1 VGAERVWT
9 EREQSFVAGMSQFVS
24 SALVARAHTAVEA
37 AALRAMFLDK
47 ISLRLT
53 SLNEPQIQ
61 GSAVALCVPTLG
73 EVCLMWR
80 LLPDGQLECVALKHV
95 DPGKE
100 ADVLEIARRVASDR
114 SSLTHLAVRLNQSVI
129 VPEVDPTTARRYDV
143 PSSER
148 PLVTRLGFRSGM
160 AVPLMVGGKAFGA
173 MTFVASGRI
182 FDADD
187 LALAENVA
195 ARVTSALENARL
207 YEVAREAVRARD
219 ELLVLTAHEL
229 RTPVQALQLR
239 TEELQRRTQHDA
251 EVGDAVAD
259 LTQQVKRFGAIVGRV
274 LEALN
279 IRAEGIRLE
288 RRPCDLVATVEDR
301 VRRVAGRAERAR
313 SPITVASPA
322 SIVGNWDRS
331 RLEMVVDVLLDN
343 AIKFGAGA
351 PIALTLLEEESIA
364 ELSIRDEGVGI
375 PVDRLSTIFQPF
387 ERAVPKESYGGL
399 GLGLYIA
406 KTIVEAHGGSI
417 EVTSQLGHGATFVVR
432 LPLG

>member
-1 VGAERVWT
+1 
-9 EREQSFVAGMSQFVS
+9 
-24 SALVARAHTAVEA
+24 
-37 AALRAMFLDK
+37 
-47 ISLRLT
+47 
-53 SLNEPQIQ
+53 
-61 GSAVALCVPTLG
+61 
-73 EVCLMWR
+73 MWG
-80 LLPDGQLECVALKHV
+80 LLPDGLLECVALKHV
-95 DPGKE
+95 DPGKQ
-100 ADVLEIARRVASDR
+100 ADVLEIARQVASDR
-114 SSLTHLAVRLNQSVI
+114 SSLTYLAVRHGQSVL
-129 VPEVDPTTARRYDV
+129 VPEVNLASARPSV
-143 PSSER
+143 LPSSER

-195 ARVTSALENARL
+195 ARVTCALENARL

-229 RTPVQALQLR
+229 RTPLQALQLR
-239 TEELQRRTQHDA
+239 TQELQRRTRHDA

-259 LTQQVKRFGAIVGRV
+259 LTQQVKRFGAIIGRV

-288 RRPCDLVATVEDR
+288 RAPCDLVAAAEDR
-301 VRRVAGRAERAR
+301 VRRVAVKAERAR

-322 SIVGNWDRS
+322 SIVGKWDRA
-331 RLEMVVDVLLDN
+331 RLEMVIDVLLDN

-351 PIALTLLEEESIA
+351 PIALTLAEDETSA

-375 PVDRLSTIFQPF
+375 PVDRLSSIFQPF

-406 KTIVEAHGGSI
+406 RTIVDAHGGSI
-417 EVTSQLGHGATFVVR
+417 DVTSQLGHGATFVVR